1 MPATLAAS
9 HIEGGLIRVTGPN
22 QRCRVERSACFRNSG
37 GVRSV
42 ITSWNHLSF
51 GTATRDSSQLTK
63 FLRDLPGCA
72 ITGTLM
78 PEANISADDYLE
90 RISNSSVYDV
100 ARETP
105 LELAKNLSAR
115 FRNRIWLKREDLQP
129 VFSFKLRGAYNKIAS
144 LSDEALQAGVICSSA
159 GNHAQGVALAAKR
172 RGVRAVIVMPVTTPS
187 IKVDAVRSLG
197 GEVVLHG
204 DTYDD
209 AFARASEL
217 QEDQGLTFIH
227 PFDDPDVIAGQATIG
242 VEIMK
247 QARNRP
253 DVIFVPIGGGGL
265 IAGIS
270 LYIKSR
276 HPDVRVIG
284 VEPEDSAAMQASLA
298 AGKPVRLDHV
308 GIFADGVAVRRV
320 GDETFRL
327 CQQYVDEIITV
338 DTDHICAAIQDIF
351 EDTRSIVE
359 PAGGLAIA
367 GAKKYIADNNVA
379 DQDLVAVCCG
389 ANVNFDRLRHIAER
403 AAIGEEKEMLLAV
416 EIPEKP
422 GSFRHFCEA
431 LGRRSVTE
439 FNYRYSDSAKAH
451 IFVGVELHRGL
462 AERRELVEHLQ
473 AKGYRVKDLSDNEMA
488 KLHVRHMVGGRSP
501 NIANERIY
509 RFEFPERPG
518 ALLDFLNAIGTDW
531 NISLFHYRNHGSD
544 YGRIL
549 AGIDVPERDTAE
561 LEAHLADLGY
571 AHWEES
577 DNPAYRIFLA

>member
-1 MPATLAAS
+1 
-9 HIEGGLIRVTGPN
+9 
-22 QRCRVERSACFRNSG
+22 
-37 GVRSV
+37 
-42 ITSWNHLSF
+42 
-51 GTATRDSSQLTK
+51 
-63 FLRDLPGCA
+63 
-72 ITGTLM
+72 M
-78 PEANISADDYLE
+78 PEAAKTNDDYLE
-90 RISNSSVYDV
+90 RIANASVYDV

-115 FRNRIWLKREDLQP
+115 FQNRIWLKREDLQP

-144 LSDEALQAGVICSSA
+144 LPDEALQAGVICSSA

-187 IKVDAVRSLG
+187 IKVDAVRSLD

-217 QEDQGLTFIH
+217 QEEQRLTFIH

-247 QARNRP
+247 QAGSQP
-253 DVIFVPIGGGGL
+253 DAIFVPIGGGGL
-265 IAGIS
+265 IAGIAVYVKS
-270 LYIKSR
+270 LY
-276 HPDVRVIG
+276 PEVRIIG
-284 VEPEDSAAMQASLA
+284 VEPDDSAAMQASLA
-298 AGKPVRLDHV
+298 AGKPVTLDHV

-327 CQQYVDEIITV
+327 CQKYVDEIITV
-338 DTDHICAAIQDIF
+338 DTDHVCAAIQDIF

-367 GAKKYIADNNVA
+367 GAKKYILDNNVS
-379 DQDLVAVCCG
+379 DGDLVAICCG

-416 EIPEKP
+416 EIPEEP

-439 FNYRYSDSAKAH
+439 FNYRYSDSSKAH
-451 IFVGVELHRGL
+451 IFVGVELRRGL
-462 AERRELVEHLQ
+462 AERHELVERLQ
-473 AKGYRVKDLSDNEMA
+473 AEGYRVRDLSDNEMA

-501 NIANERIY
+501 NIANERLY

-518 ALLDFLNAIGTDW
+518 ALLDFLNAIGTGW

-544 YGRIL
+544 YGRVL
-549 AGIDVPERDTAE
+549 AGIDVPEHDTAE
-561 LEAHLADLGY
+561 LESHLAELGY

-577 DNPAYRIFLA
+577 DNPAYRIFLT